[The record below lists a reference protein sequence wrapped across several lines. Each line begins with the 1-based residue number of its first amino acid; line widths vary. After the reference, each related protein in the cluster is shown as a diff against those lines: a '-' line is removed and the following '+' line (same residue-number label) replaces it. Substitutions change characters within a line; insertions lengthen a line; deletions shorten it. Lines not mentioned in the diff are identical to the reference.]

1 MNKMAFID
9 LCNFV
14 NWPMGGMIQYELM
27 ILETLE
33 KVYEIDLWGVSVD
46 GECNRE
52 IQINGKT
59 YPLHIFAN
67 VKSRN
72 RIIPNYWKGLFIQ
85 KYRKH
90 LLNYDIIYVHTG
102 SCLISMNGKA
112 QTERPLLVYHQHG
125 LQYLDDHSIKTVIQ
139 KPFMNSAQKRADF
152 SLVVTGQEELE
163 AYVSQKRKKLGNK
176 LSAIGSP
183 IEGITVSGEMLS
195 QKIGKDENSEA
206 TVRNWSF
213 IYTGRLAPIKNVP
226 KLIEVFALFCR
237 RGFENSSLVIV
248 GDGEEY
254 NAVCRKIEELGLEER
269 VLLTGEVEH
278 KKVQDYLQKAD
289 FYITAS
295 KGEGVSVAVLEAY
308 AAGVPVVCFPVR
320 GLKEQVKNAVTG
332 YIAEDHSLE
341 AFADAM
347 KKAVDHQRELSYN
360 SLDEAGRYQKEIIGR
375 QIVDEFEKRQRN
387 VFD

>member
-1 MNKMAFID
+1 MKKMAFID

-33 KVYEIDLWGVSVD
+33 KYYEIDLWGVSVD
-46 GECNRE
+46 GESNRE
-52 IQINGKT
+52 IKINGKT
-59 YPLHIFAN
+59 HPLHVFAN
-67 VKSRN
+67 VKTRN
-72 RIIPNYWKGLFIQ
+72 RKIPNYWKGLYIH

-102 SCLISMNGKA
+102 SCLIFLNGKA
-112 QTERPLLVYHQHG
+112 RSERPLFVYHQHG
-125 LQYLDDHSIKTVIQ
+125 LSYLDDYSFKTMIQ
-139 KPFMNSAQKRADF
+139 KPFMYSAQKRADF
-152 SLVVTGQEELE
+152 SMVVTGQEELA
-163 AYVSQKRKKLGNK
+163 AYVSKKSKNLGNK
-176 LSAIGSP
+176 LLAIGSP
-183 IEGITVSGEMLS
+183 IEGITVSREILS
-195 QKIGKDENSEA
+195 QKLAKIEGVAETD
-206 TVRNWSF
+206 RNYSF

-226 KLIEVFALFCR
+226 KLIEAFALFR
-237 RGFENSSLVIV
+237 RQGFHNSSLVIV
-248 GDGEEY
+248 GGGEDY
-254 NAVCRKIEELGLEER
+254 HVVCSKIKELSLEEHIF
-269 VLLTGEVEH
+269 LTGEVEH
-278 KKVQDYLQKAD
+278 KKVQDYLHKAD